1 MTTDARRGQALRWLV
16 AAAIVA
22 PPVVAIVVLAGRTWH
37 PVDDFAIIDLRVRD
51 VWSAHPPLT
60 GLFSRPGWNHPGPAM
75 FWLIAPISAAFGQ
88 PTWATHIGGAV
99 LELVAMAWLAWA
111 TARAG
116 LRMLLTAAAVVGM
129 TYLGIGEWVIRQPWN
144 LHVPLIWFV
153 LVLFLA
159 LLVATGRFGHLVGLA
174 IAATI
179 VVQTHVGFAAPV
191 GAAVGFALVGVAL
204 DVRRDRTAP
213 HRWRSTVLLTSGL
226 LLVLW
231 LPPIV
236 DVLLH
241 WPGNLGKIASYF
253 AGSNY
258 AHVGF
263 GRATGIV
270 AAEFELLPPWLGGS
284 AHTALFTGFAKPA
297 SLVWLLAPALL
308 LLVAAFAAWRTHD
321 RWDRR
326 ATALATTLLAV
337 AVLAVS
343 RADQPRAYTFEW
355 RVVIAAFVAVA
366 GVQAL
371 VTLLARDRAAVRVA
385 AGGIAVALVAWGT
398 VDLGARIVDP
408 GPEPLEARRVELARA
423 LPAIRDTARQ
433 HPRPVILVRPEG
445 STLRSLFDGVINELD
460 PRAWTSASTTTWAGS
475 SGTNRVGTAR
485 GADEIWYVTEQGSW
499 ATQLRAQ
506 PGARVVFSSSPLTRA
521 ENAELDRLQALLGE
535 QLVRAGRPVLAK
547 RVDNSLIAFLTA
559 GIPGVDPALAHD
571 VGALNGR
578 VGARRPVP
586 VRDRGRPRWSYP
598 DRRRPS
604 GTELD
609 SPVRG

>member
-1 MTTDARRGQALRWLV
+1 MTTASRRGQALRWLV
-16 AAAIVA
+16 GAAIVA
-22 PPVVAIVVLAGRTWH
+22 PPVVAIVMLVGRTWH
-37 PVDDFAIIDLRVRD
+37 PVDDFAIIDLRTRD

-88 PTWATHIGGAV
+88 PTWTTHIGGAV

-153 LVLFLA
+153 LVVFLA
-159 LLVATGRFGHLVGLA
+159 LLVAMGGFRHLIGLA

-179 VVQTHVGFAAPV
+179 VVQTHVGFVAPV

-213 HRWRSTVLLTSGL
+213 PRWRSTVLVTGA
-226 LLVLW
+226 LLVILW

-236 DVLLH
+236 DVALH
-241 WPGNLGKIASYF
+241 WPGNLGKIAAYF
-253 AGSNY
+253 VGGNY

-263 GRATGIV
+263 ARAMGVV

-308 LLVAAFAAWRTHD
+308 LLVAAFGAWRTHD

-385 AGGIAVALVAWGT
+385 AGGIAVALLAWGT

-460 PRAWTSASTTTWAGS
+460 RAGVDVRVDHDLGRIF
-475 SGTNRVGTAR
+475 GTNRVGTAR

-506 PGARVVFSSSPLTRA
+506 TGARVVFSSSPLTRA

-578 VGARRPVP
+578 VGAHGRCRCAIVAVP
-586 VRDRGRPRWSYP
+586 GGRARTADGRPAQ
-598 DRRRPS
+598 
-604 GTELD
+604 G
-609 SPVRG
+609 